1 MKKTFITFVLIVA
14 MLSLSVTAY
23 AEDAT
28 SASVT
33 VTYEYTAPEPPPD
46 TPTYILNIPSSVTN
60 DSLGLVEITASKNAI
75 PAGKVLVVTYDSE
88 KSSNNSYFKLY
99 KNKGTD
105 TEEALACRIIVY
117 SDSAKTNGFYLD
129 FPPQP
134 GMESPVAAE
143 FPAGST
149 TPSYGGFLEFR
160 PLTQYAS
167 VSSGTYT
174 GTVYFNIEVK
184 DAD

>member
-1 MKKTFITFVLIVA
+1 MKKTFIAFALIVA
-14 MLSLSVTAY
+14 LLSLSVTAY

-28 SASVT
+28 SATMT

-46 TPTYILNIPSSVTN
+46 TTTYILNIPSSVTN
-60 DSLGLVEITASKNAI
+60 DTMGLVKITASKNSI

-88 KSSNNSYFKLY
+88 KSSNNNYFKIY
-99 KNKGTD
+99 KNRGTD
-105 TEEALACRIIVY
+105 TEEALTCRIVVY
-117 SDSAKTNGFYLD
+117 SDSEKTNGFYLD
-129 FPPQP
+129 FPPEP
-134 GMESPVAAE
+134 GMGPSVAAE